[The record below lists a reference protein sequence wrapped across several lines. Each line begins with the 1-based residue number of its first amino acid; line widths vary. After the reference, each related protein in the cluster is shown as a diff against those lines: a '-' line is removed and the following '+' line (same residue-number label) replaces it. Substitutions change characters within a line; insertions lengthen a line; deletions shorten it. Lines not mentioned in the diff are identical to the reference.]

1 MDISFII
8 PAYNA
13 ESVIERS
20 VFSIIR
26 NNVSAEVEVIVVD
39 DGSTD
44 QTAKVCQKM
53 AEEDARVSVFTIE
66 NSGQGLARNFGL
78 SKAVGDYICFADAD
92 DEVIIENIYKMW
104 LKAKEERANVIMGS
118 YIRKM
123 GEQIQYPN
131 LPQVEG
137 AFVKSNDKSSLYH
150 KIKTESVFGYV
161 WNKLYE
167 KEFLLKHTLLMD
179 DIKRVYMEDLLF
191 NMKVWSCKP
200 KVYYMGIPVYA
211 YYVDQASTT
220 RNHDERIHEKNVTMI
235 ETMTAHLEKAGV
247 LSQNLDMVIP
257 IVMRMYCWSL
267 VKNIPYEG
275 NSIKKIKAR
284 SMAFGKNAAVRKC
297 ISQKHAIK
305 QLFYLPSGLQ
315 SVFYAFCCLGLKWK
329 CDALLALVF
338 SFTYPI
344 LKRYI
349 ASAVK

>member
-13 ESVIERS
+13 ESVMERS
-20 VFSIIR
+20 VSSITNHTIA
-26 NNVSAEVEVIVVD
+26 AEVEVIIVD

-44 QTAKVCQKM
+44 RTAEVGQKM
-53 AEEDARVSVFTIE
+53 AADDSRVSVFTIK

-78 SKAVGDYICFADAD
+78 SKASGDYICFADAD
-92 DEVIIENIYKMW
+92 DEVIIENVYKMW
-104 LKAKEERANVIMGS
+104 LKAKEEQANVVMGS
-118 YIRKM
+118 YIRRM
-123 GEQIQYPN
+123 GEWIQHPN

-137 AFVKSNDKSSLYH
+137 AFEKSNVKSSLYH

-167 KEFLLKHTLLMD
+167 KEFLSQKNLLMD
-179 DIKRVYMEDLLF
+179 DIKKVYMEDLLF
-191 NMKVWSCKP
+191 NMKVWSCNP

-235 ETMTAHLEKAGV
+235 ETMVGHLEKAGR
-247 LSQNLDMVIP
+247 LSENLDMVIP

-275 NSIKKIKAR
+275 NSFKKIKKR
-284 SMAFGKNAAVRKC
+284 SMAFSRNAAVRKC
-297 ISQKHAIK
+297 LRQKHVIK
-305 QLFYLPSGLQ
+305 QLFYLPSCLQ
-315 SVFYAFCCLGLKWK
+315 SVFYSFCCMGLKWK

-338 SFTYPI
+338 CITYPI